1 LSDVARNRAFWDRQ
15 SDEYQDRH
23 REHIG
28 HAEPRWGIWQLP
40 ESELSVL
47 GDVAGRDVLELG
59 CGAAQWSI
67 LLAGAGARVVGLDY
81 SERQLDHARGAMT
94 AAGVDFPL
102 VHGSADALPFADE
115 TFDLVFADHGANRF
129 VDPFAWVPQAA
140 RVLRR
145 GGRLA
150 FSGSTPWEY
159 VCWNYEADTIGRKLR
174 ADYFGLHRVEE
185 QEGCVQFELPYGEWI
200 RLFRENGLV
209 VEALLEIQPPTGA
222 ESTYRNAE
230 QTEWARHWPMEQIWS
245 VRKE

>member
-1 LSDVARNRAFWDRQ
+1 M
-15 SDEYQDRH
+15 
-23 REHIG
+23 
-28 HAEPRWGIWQLP
+28 WQLP
-40 ESELSVL
+40 ESELHVL
-47 GDVAGRDVLELG
+47 GDVAGKDVLELG

-81 SERQLDHARGAMT
+81 SERQLDHARKAMT

-140 RVLRR
+140 RILRP

-159 VCWNYEADTIGRKLR
+159 VCWNYEADTIGRELR
-174 ADYFGLHRVEE
+174 AGYFGLHRVEE
-185 QEGCVQFELPYGEWI
+185 REGYVQFELPYGEWI
-200 RLFRENGLV
+200 RLFRENGLA
-209 VEALLEIQPPTGA
+209 VEALLEIQPPAGA
-222 ESTYRNAE
+222 ESTYRGAE
-230 QTEWARHWPMEQIWS
+230 ETEWARHWPMEQIWS